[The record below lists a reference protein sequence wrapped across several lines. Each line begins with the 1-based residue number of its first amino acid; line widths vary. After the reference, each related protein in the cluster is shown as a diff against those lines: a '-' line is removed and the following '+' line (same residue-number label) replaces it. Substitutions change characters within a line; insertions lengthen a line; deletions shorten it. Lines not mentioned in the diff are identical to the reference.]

1 MNADEHAIREPIQ
14 AWQKAPAADDLDA
27 DQR

>member
-1 MNADEHAIREPIQ
+1 MNADGHAIRELIQ
-14 AWQKAPAADDLDA
+14 AWQRAPAADDLDA

>member
-1 MNADEHAIREPIQ
+1 MNTDEPAIREPIQ
-14 AWQKAPAADDLDA
+14 AWQRAPAADDLDA

>member
-1 MNADEHAIREPIQ
+1 MNTDEPAIREAIQ
-14 AWQKAPAADDLDA
+14 AWQRAPAADDLDA

>member
-14 AWQKAPAADDLDA
+14 AWQRASAADDLDA
-27 DQR
+27 NQR

>member
-1 MNADEHAIREPIQ
+1 MNADEHAIRELIQ
-14 AWQKAPAADDLDA
+14 AWQRAPAADDLDA

>member
-1 MNADEHAIREPIQ
+1 MNADEHAIRERIQ
-14 AWQKAPAADDLDA
+14 ARQRASAADDFDA

>member
-1 MNADEHAIREPIQ
+1 MNADEHAIREPIL

>member
-1 MNADEHAIREPIQ
+1 MNADGHAIREPIQ
-14 AWQKAPAADDLDA
+14 AWQRASAADDLDA